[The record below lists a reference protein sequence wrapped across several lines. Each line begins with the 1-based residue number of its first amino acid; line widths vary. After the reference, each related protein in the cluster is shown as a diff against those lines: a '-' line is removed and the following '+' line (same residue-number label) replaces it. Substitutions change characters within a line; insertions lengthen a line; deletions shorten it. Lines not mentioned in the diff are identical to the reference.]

1 MTSHL
6 EWDRSAMVMANAEFI
21 CIKSESGRGA
31 MRLGSSE
38 TCVVLDGD
46 ADDPALGR
54 AILSELA
61 RSRHLTPM
69 QLLEA
74 VISVERLYKSWVA
87 RMMERF
93 QYRNRRAMFKSMK
106 ACMVLSRTGGFVL
119 RPLHQDKLEGWSRT
133 EDDGI
138 QDIDLAKPATPA
150 ELGAAV
156 RQAFAR
162 CA

>member
-1 MTSHL
+1 
-6 EWDRSAMVMANAEFI
+6 MVMANADFI

-31 MRLGSSE
+31 MRLGSAE
-38 TCVVLDGD
+38 TCVVLDRD

-54 AILSELA
+54 ALLAELA

-74 VISVERLYKSWVA
+74 VMSVEGRYKSWVS
-87 RMMERF
+87 RMMEQF
-93 QYRNRRAMFKSMK
+93 QYGSRRAMFKSMK
-106 ACMVLSRTGGFVL
+106 ACMVSLQAGGFVL

-133 EDDGI
+133 EDDDI
-138 QDIDLAKPATPA
+138 QDIDLAKHVTPA

>member
-1 MTSHL
+1 
-6 EWDRSAMVMANAEFI
+6 MANADFI

-31 MRLGSSE
+31 MRLGSPE
-38 TCVVLDGD
+38 TCVVLDRD
-46 ADDPALGR
+46 VDDPALGR
-54 AILSELA
+54 ALRSQLA
-61 RSRHLTPM
+61 KSRHLTPM

-74 VISVERLYKSWVA
+74 VISVERLYKSWVT
-87 RMMERF
+87 RMMEQF

-106 ACMVLSRTGGFVL
+106 ACMVSLQAGGFVL
-119 RPLHQDKLEGWSRT
+119 RPLHHDKLEGWSRT
-133 EDDGI
+133 KDDSI
-138 QDIDLAKPATPA
+138 QDIDLPENVTPA